1 MGNYQLLFFAFFS
14 GILASFTPCIYPMI
28 PITIG
33 ILQSQASSSLLR
45 NFLLSLFYV
54 LGIASIYAAL
64 GYVVAT
70 STIIFGQWLANP
82 WVVAVVIVVFLYLAF
97 SMFGFYELYM
107 PSFMLRSKN
116 IKVRGSLLYSFIF
129 GLISGTIASPCLTP
143 ALAVILGFVAKTAN
157 PILGFLALFL
167 FALGMGLLLIV
178 IGTFSTAIF
187 LLPRAGLWMLEIKK
201 FFGFVLLGVCIYFLQ
216 PFLSIPTI
224 LKFYS
229 VLLLGTSIFYFA
241 TNKGNKIKIFL
252 GILLF
257 IFSILLLMKS
267 IGI

>member
-1 MGNYQLLFFAFFS
+1 MGTYQLLFFAFFS

-54 LGIASIYAAL
+54 LGIASIYAVL
-64 GYVVAT
+64 GYIVAT
-70 STIIFGQWLANP
+70 TSIIFGQWLANP
-82 WVVAVVIVVFLYLAF
+82 WIVAGVILLFLYLAF
-97 SMFGFYELYM
+97 SMFGFYEIYM
-107 PSFMLRSKN
+107 PAFMLKSKN
-116 IKVRGSLLYSFIF
+116 INVRGSLFYSFIF
-129 GLISGTIASPCLTP
+129 GLVSGTIASPCLTP

-178 IGTFSTAIF
+178 IGTFSTTIF
-187 LLPRAGLWMLEIKK
+187 LLPRAGLWMLEVKK

-216 PFLSIPTI
+216 PFISLQAM

-229 VLLLGTSIFYFA
+229 ILLLVASLFYFS

-252 GILLF
+252 GIFLF
-257 IFSILLLMKS
+257 ILSILLLFQIM
-267 IGI
+267 GV